1 MTGEKSTD
9 ETTNMKGNSIG
20 LEAFIE
26 PLEVLGKQVPMRVEC
41 PEDPTEASDYGWY
54 TAAQPHQQRGSS
66 GHQQKEKSL
75 EDSTFTTTFSII

>member
-26 PLEVLGKQVPMRVEC
+26 PLEVLGK
-41 PEDPTEASDYGWY
+41 
-54 TAAQPHQQRGSS
+54 
-66 GHQQKEKSL
+66 
-75 EDSTFTTTFSII
+75 